1 MRRAQALVALA
12 LLGACAGPRNQIVED
27 RFDISESS
35 SAPVVTEV
43 ADLGGGDV
51 PLTGTLPLEASDGVA
66 VIGETLWIHGR
77 SFGRQ
82 PSVVVGG
89 RPAAVLARTRDG
101 GILAR
106 VPPLTPSGLQPLVV
120 ANEVGRGE
128 KTITVRRY
136 AAALSGDAGRLAWAE
151 LTPEGPVAAS
161 VMPAAGRRLLAMSPD
176 GRAAYLVAADRSVV
190 DVVDVAANGAPK
202 VVYTLDLDKQPVL
215 VLAAAARA
223 WTVALVRAKDVILL
237 DVTSPLR
244 PARSAPR
251 PLPPEIR
258 DARIVSADLSPDGK
272 TLAIATDE
280 GNRVSLLDLSTR
292 GQATVAAALSVAP
305 DARES
310 VISDVAFSPMGDTL
324 WITTGD
330 TDRSRASGPQPTQVH
345 AARLEGTAP
354 VTLSLTRSVTIRE
367 AGGPDRLST
376 GRTIPLASG
385 SAIRLPPERATV
397 FVAARAGGTPA
408 PLTSVVFRV
417 GAEDVA
423 TAMLTEAGRFGQP
436 DLSPDGRWLL
446 ASLIAADG
454 SVRLFAARADARPGA
469 PRGIPLLGPSPK
481 PADRDHQL
489 PSVRVQP

>member
-1 MRRAQALVALA
+1 VAA
-12 LLGACAGPRNQIVED
+12 AA
-27 RFDISESS
+27 
-35 SAPVVTEV
+35 A
-43 ADLGGGDV
+43 
-51 PLTGTLPLEASDGVA
+51 DGVA
-66 VIGETLWIHGR
+66 VVGETLWIHGR

-82 PSVVVGG
+82 PSVIVGG

-101 GILAR
+101 GILVR
-106 VPPLTPSGLQPLVV
+106 VPPLTPSGTQPLVV
-120 ANEVGRGE
+120 ANDVGRGE

-136 AAALSGDAGRLAWAE
+136 AATLSGDAGKLAWAE
-151 LTPEGPVAAS
+151 LTADGPVAAS

-176 GRAAYLVAADRSVV
+176 GRAAYLAAADRSIV

-202 VVYTLDLDKQPVL
+202 VVYTLDIDKQPVL

-223 WTVALVRAKDVILL
+223 WTVALVRAKDVMLL
-237 DVTSPLR
+237 DVTSALR
-244 PARSAPR
+244 PARSTLR

-258 DARIVSADLSPDGK
+258 DVRIVSADLSPDGK

-280 GNRVSLLDLSTR
+280 GNKVTLLDVSAR
-292 GQATVAAALSVAP
+292 GQATTLTSLSVAP

-310 VISDVAFSPMGDTL
+310 IIADVAFSPLGDTL

-330 TDRSRASGPQPTQVH
+330 TERSRPSGPQLTQVH
-345 AARLEGTAP
+345 AARLENGTLNLART
-354 VTLSLTRSVTIRE
+354 VAIRE

-397 FVAARAGGTPA
+397 FVAAAAREGEAGAA
-408 PLTSVVFRV
+408 PNGVVFRV
-417 GAEDVA
+417 GAEDAA
-423 TAMLTEAGRFGQP
+423 TAMLSEAGRFGQP

-446 ASLIAADG
+446 TSLIAADG

-469 PRGIPLLGPSPK
+469 PRAVPLLGPTAK
-481 PADRDHQL
+481 PAGRDHQL

>member
-1 MRRAQALVALA
+1 MARALALVAVA

-27 RFDISESS
+27 RFDLAESS

-51 PLTGTLPLEASDGVA
+51 PLTGSLPLDASAASDGVA
-66 VIGETLWIHGR
+66 VVGETLWIHGR

-82 PSVVVGG
+82 PSVIIGG

-106 VPPLTPSGLQPLVV
+106 VPPLTPSGPQPLVV
-120 ANEVGRGE
+120 ANDVGRGE

-136 AAALSGDAGRLAWAE
+136 AAALSGDAGKLAWAE
-151 LTPEGPVAAS
+151 LTPDGPVAAS

-176 GRAAYLVAADRSVV
+176 GRAAYLAAADRSLV

-202 VVYTLDLDKQPVL
+202 VVYTLDIDKQPVL

-223 WTVALVRAKDVILL
+223 WTVALVRAKDVMLL
-237 DVTSPLR
+237 DVTSALR
-244 PARSAPR
+244 PARSTLR

-258 DARIVSADLSPDGK
+258 DVRIVSADLSPDGK

-280 GNRVSLLDLSTR
+280 GNKVTLLDVSAR
-292 GQATVAAALSVAP
+292 GQASTLTSLSVAP

-310 VISDVAFSPMGDTL
+310 IIADVAFSPMGDTL

-330 TDRSRASGPQPTQVH
+330 TERSRPSGPQATQVH
-345 AARLEGTAP
+345 AARLENGALNLART
-354 VTLSLTRSVTIRE
+354 VTIRE

-397 FVAARAGGTPA
+397 FVAAR
-408 PLTSVVFRV
+408 TSAAETNGAIFRV
-417 GAEDVA
+417 GAEDAA

-446 ASLIAADG
+446 TSLIAADG

-469 PRGIPLLGPSPK
+469 PRAVPLLGPTPK
-481 PADRDHQL
+481 PAGRDHQL